1 LLHPKQKVLKM
12 ADGRGMAN
20 PDHMASTA
28 KGKPV
33 ADDAS
38 QVLNILS
45 PKKKAPKRR
54 RTRSHNSSPSPGR
67 GFFVPGF
74 ENPQNGAGHKMM
86 SLSELM
92 DAAKGVT
99 NMYLAHEIAVDK
111 DFRLEKIN
119 GDEKEETQEPTT
131 FEAHIKKIIH
141 QAFWDLLAEELK
153 EEPPVYNQALSLL
166 DEVRTGL
173 CKILLPSQHRI
184 KANIMERLDLDLI
197 KQQADNG
204 VLDFDSYAVYVLDLM
219 GKLCAPVRDD
229 EINALKEIDHKDVVK
244 LFQGIMKTLDHMR
257 IDMANFMIQ
266 QARPMIMSQS
276 VEYEKIKFKEF
287 LETQND
293 GLEFTRAWLKRHAPS
308 EEENTALQGRIEEA
322 RFKKL
327 LTNRILT
334 EALVELLEW
343 DEYYTMPETLAMD
356 HKRIV
361 DLRDQTERTSVST
374 AVILV
379 TFSNISGLVIPMD
392 AQKLKETIKGHVD
405 ILLQEFFDDT
415 TLLAILPNVALQAI
429 KDINDYLKEKGK
441 AMLPDS
447 TRKNLEDQIA
457 ELEDPNHRI
466 RDLIQKRI
474 IDFNKQAIAG
484 SRSAP
489 LQIPPGLTLCQ
500 KELAQIAGGF
510 VRLVSYNRAVFGEF
524 YEDIIENHV
533 FFKPND
539 NGNQKESSNES

>member
-1 LLHPKQKVLKM
+1 
-12 ADGRGMAN
+12 MAN
-20 PDHMASTA
+20 PEHMASTA

-33 ADDAS
+33 VDDAS

-533 FFKPND
+533 FFQPND

>member
-1 LLHPKQKVLKM
+1 M

-20 PDHMASTA
+20 PDHMASTG

-38 QVLNILS
+38 QVLSILS

-533 FFKPND
+533 FFKSND

>member
-1 LLHPKQKVLKM
+1 M

-20 PDHMASTA
+20 PDHMASATKEKSA
-28 KGKPV
+28 TDK
-33 ADDAS
+33 DDS
-38 QVLNILS
+38 QVLNMLT

-74 ENPQNGAGHKMM
+74 ESPQNGAGHKMM
-86 SLSELM
+86 SLNELM

-111 DFRLEKIN
+111 DFMLDKIN
-119 GDEKEETQEPTT
+119 GEDDHETEEPTT

-141 QAFWDLLAEELK
+141 QAFWDILAEELK
-153 EEPPVYNQALSLL
+153 EEPPVYNQALSLM
-166 DEVRTGL
+166 EQVRSGL
-173 CKILLPSQHRI
+173 VKMLLPSQHRI

-229 EINALKEIDHKDVVK
+229 EINALKESDRKDVVK

-257 IDMANFMIQ
+257 LDMANFMIQ
-266 QARPMIMSQS
+266 QARPLIMSQS

-308 EEENTALQGRIEEA
+308 EDEEGALQSRIEEA

-327 LTNRILT
+327 LMSRILT

-343 DEYYTMPETLAMD
+343 DEYYALPETLAMD
-356 HKRIV
+356 HKRIIA
-361 DLRDQTERTSVST
+361 LRDQTERTAVST

-379 TFSNISGLVIPMD
+379 SFSNVSGFIVPVD
-392 AQKLKETIKGHVD
+392 AQKLKETIKSHVD
-405 ILLQEFFDDT
+405 ILLQDFFDDT
-415 TLLAILPNVALQAI
+415 DLLKILPNVALQVI
-429 KDINDYLKEKGK
+429 KGK
-441 AMLPDS
+441 NIVL
-447 TRKNLEDQIA
+447 L
-457 ELEDPNHRI
+457 L
-466 RDLIQKRI
+466 
-474 IDFNKQAIAG
+474 
-484 SRSAP
+484 
-489 LQIPPGLTLCQ
+489 
-500 KELAQIAGGF
+500 
-510 VRLVSYNRAVFGEF
+510 GEGQ
-524 YEDIIENHV
+524 
-533 FFKPND
+533 FKA
-539 NGNQKESSNES
+539 

>member
-1 LLHPKQKVLKM
+1 M
-12 ADGRGMAN
+12 ADGRRMAN
-20 PDHMASTA
+20 PEHMASAA
-28 KGKPV
+28 KEKPAV
-33 ADDAS
+33 TENEAS
-38 QVLNILS
+38 QVLNLLT

-74 ENPQNGAGHKMM
+74 ESPQNGAGHKMM
-86 SLSELM
+86 SLNELM

-111 DFRLEKIN
+111 DFMLEKIN
-119 GDEKEETQEPTT
+119 GEEEETNEPTT
-131 FEAHIKKIIH
+131 FEAHIKKVIH

-153 EEPPVYNQALSLL
+153 EEPPVYNQALTLL
-166 DEVRTGL
+166 EDVRKGL
-173 CKILLPSQHRI
+173 CKMLLPSQHRI

-204 VLDFDSYAVYVLDLM
+204 VLDFDSYSVYVLDLM

-229 EINALKEIDHKDVVK
+229 EINALKALDRKDIVK

-257 IDMANFMIQ
+257 LDMANFMIQ
-266 QARPMIMSQS
+266 QARPLIMSQS

-293 GLEFTRAWLKRHAPS
+293 GLEFTRSWLMRHAPS
-308 EEENTALQGRIEEA
+308 EEEHAVLQGRIEEA
-322 RFKKL
+322 KFKKML
-327 LTNRILT
+327 MNRILT

-343 DEYYTMPETLAMD
+343 DEYYSLPETLAMD
-356 HKRIV
+356 HKRIIS
-361 DLRDQTERTSVST
+361 LRDQTERTSVST

-379 TFSNISGLVIPMD
+379 SFSNISGFIIPMD
-392 AQKLKETIKGHVD
+392 AQKLKETIKSHVD
-405 ILLQEFFDDT
+405 ILLQDFFDDT
-415 TLLAILPNVALQAI
+415 NLLTLLPNVALQVI

-441 AMLPDS
+441 ALLPDS
-447 TRKNLEDQIA
+447 TAKNLQDQIS

-466 RDLIQKRI
+466 RDLVQKRI
-474 IDFNKQAIAG
+474 VDFNKQAIAG

-524 YEDIIENHV
+524 YDDIIENHV
-533 FFKPND
+533 LFKS
-539 NGNQKESSNES
+539 KESSNVDKESNES

>member
-1 LLHPKQKVLKM
+1 M
-12 ADGRGMAN
+12 ADGRKMAN
-20 PDHMASTA
+20 PEHMASAA
-28 KGKPV
+28 KEKPAV
-33 ADDAS
+33 TENEAS
-38 QVLNILS
+38 QVLNLLT
-45 PKKKAPKRR
+45 PKKAPKRR

-74 ENPQNGAGHKMM
+74 ESPQNGAGHKMM
-86 SLSELM
+86 SLNELM

-111 DFRLEKIN
+111 DFMLEKIN
-119 GDEKEETQEPTT
+119 GEEEETNEPTT
-131 FEAHIKKIIH
+131 FEAHIKKVIH

-153 EEPPVYNQALSLL
+153 EEPPVYNQALTLL
-166 DEVRTGL
+166 EDVRKGL
-173 CKILLPSQHRI
+173 CKMLLPSQHRI

-204 VLDFDSYAVYVLDLM
+204 VLDFDSYSVYVLDLM

-229 EINALKEIDHKDVVK
+229 EINALKALDRKDIVK

-257 IDMANFMIQ
+257 LDMANFMIQ
-266 QARPMIMSQS
+266 QARPLIMSQS

-293 GLEFTRAWLKRHAPS
+293 GLEFTRSWLMRHAPS
-308 EEENTALQGRIEEA
+308 EEEHAVLQGRIEEA
-322 RFKKL
+322 KFKKML
-327 LTNRILT
+327 MNRILT

-343 DEYYTMPETLAMD
+343 DEYYSLPETLAMD
-356 HKRIV
+356 HKRIIS
-361 DLRDQTERTSVST
+361 LRDQTERTSVST

-379 TFSNISGLVIPMD
+379 SFSNISGFIIPMD
-392 AQKLKETIKGHVD
+392 AQKLKETIKSHVD
-405 ILLQEFFDDT
+405 ILLQDFFDDT
-415 TLLAILPNVALQAI
+415 NLLTLLPNVALQVI

-441 AMLPDS
+441 ALLPDS
-447 TRKNLEDQIA
+447 TAKNLQDQIS

-466 RDLIQKRI
+466 RDLVQKRI
-474 IDFNKQAIAG
+474 VDFNKQAIAG

-524 YEDIIENHV
+524 YDDIIENHV
-533 FFKPND
+533 LFKS
-539 NGNQKESSNES
+539 KESSNVDKESNES

>member
-1 LLHPKQKVLKM
+1 M

-533 FFKPND
+533 FFKSND

>member
-1 LLHPKQKVLKM
+1 M